1 MKARNQSLL
10 RSLFVQSVWNYRGMQ
25 HIGFLWSLLPLL
37 PKEEASRKAAMLRGF
52 EFYNGH
58 PYLCGYLLGASQEL
72 EAAGEGD
79 KLSRL
84 KRAAISPI
92 GASGDRIFWAGLK
105 PLMGALACITLL
117 PLAFGGSG
125 VAGIGWM
132 VWLPLLLCVAYN
144 VIHLRFRHRALKQG
158 CEQGLRVHEAIRLL
172 AESRSFRRIPRL
184 LAFVAGFGG
193 ALLLLPAASLLP
205 AERSMETIA
214 ALGLLFLLSWQLPSR
229 RAAFPVLLLITCV
242 YWLMS

>member
-1 MKARNQSLL
+1 
-10 RSLFVQSVWNYRGMQ
+10 MQ

-37 PKEEASRKAAMLRGF
+37 PDEKEARKAAMLRGF

-72 EAAGEGD
+72 EATGEGE

-117 PLAFGGSG
+117 PLAFGGTAFAASG
-125 VAGIGWM
+125 WL

-144 VIHLRFRHRALKQG
+144 VIHLRFRHRALRQG

-193 ALLLLPAASLLP
+193 ALLMLPTAGVLPAVKS
-205 AERSMETIA
+205 SGTIA
-214 ALGLLFLLSWQLPSR
+214 ALCLLFLLSWQLPSR

-242 YWLMS
+242 YWLMT